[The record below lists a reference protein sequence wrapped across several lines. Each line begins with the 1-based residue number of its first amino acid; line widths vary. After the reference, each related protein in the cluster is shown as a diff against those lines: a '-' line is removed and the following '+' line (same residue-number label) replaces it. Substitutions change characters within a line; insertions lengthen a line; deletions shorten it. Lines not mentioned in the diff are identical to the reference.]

1 MNNLPSDKRNKIVL
15 VGIATLFVAVLL
27 GVFVIRPQY
36 AALTENA
43 AKLEGAQNQLAT
55 SQRMAQQSKQIEH
68 NLDEV
73 ANRLRGVEDTMATG
87 DMYSWI
93 IKTLSGFQATYHVE
107 IPNFNQPTVGEVGIF
122 PKFPYQS
129 ATFAIRGTAF
139 YHDFGRFLADIEN
152 SFPTARVQN
161 LDLEPIGTMA
171 ANPQEAEKVSFK
183 MEIVALIKPNNSL

>member
-1 MNNLPSDKRNKIVL
+1 MNNLPKEKRDKIIL
-15 VGIATLFVAVLL
+15 VAVGTLFVVAALVF
-27 GVFVIRPQY
+27 FVIRPQY
-36 AALTENA
+36 AALADRAT
-43 AKLEGAQNQLAT
+43 KIEGARGKLTTAE
-55 SQRMAQQSKQIEH
+55 RMASQSQQINRSLE
-68 NLDEV
+68 DV
-73 ANRLRGVEDTMATG
+73 STRLRNIEDTMATG

-93 IKTLSGFQATYHVE
+93 IKTLSQFQATYHVE

-152 SFPTARVQN
+152 SFPCARVQN

>member
-1 MNNLPSDKRNKIVL
+1 MNNLPKEKRDKIIL
-15 VGIATLFVAVLL
+15 VAIGTLFAVVALVF
-27 GVFVIRPQY
+27 FVIRPQY
-36 AALTENA
+36 AALTDRA
-43 AKLEGAQNQLAT
+43 AKIEGAQNQLAT
-55 SQRMAQQSKQIEH
+55 AQRMAAQSHQIA
-68 NLDEV
+68 NSLDNV
-73 ANRLRGVEDTMATG
+73 SSRLRGIEDTMATG

-93 IKTLSGFQATYHVE
+93 IKTLSQFQATYHVE

-152 SFPTARVQN
+152 SFPCARVQN